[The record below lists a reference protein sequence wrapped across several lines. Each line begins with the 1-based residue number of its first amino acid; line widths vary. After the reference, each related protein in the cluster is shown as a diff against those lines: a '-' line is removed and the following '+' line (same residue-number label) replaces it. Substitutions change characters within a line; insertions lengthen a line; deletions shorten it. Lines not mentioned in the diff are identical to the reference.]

1 MKQNIIDTPTST
13 MTCMVLLLRWKVGTL
28 FLIFNIMPKYIFRQ
42 VLQWWSRTVARQS
55 SIWDFTFVQGW
66 LSYLKFWY

>member
-1 MKQNIIDTPTST
+1 MNIFHMKQNIIDTPTST

-28 FLIFNIMPKYIFRQ
+28 FLIFNIMPKYIFLQ

-55 SIWDFTFVQGW
+55 SIWDFAFVQGW
-66 LSYLKFWY
+66 LSY